1 MLNNI
6 VIGKYYN
13 TNSIVHKINP
23 FIKLLLTLIYV
34 IFIMFIENI
43 YAYII
48 LTIIFFIFTL
58 FTKVPLKQYYKS
70 IKGLYILIFS
80 IIIINLIF
88 KTQYINTILMIMKL
102 ILTLMYTSMLTMTTT
117 TLELT
122 KALEQLLSPFKYIGI
137 NIYSLSFI
145 ITLAIN
151 FIPSILNQVNK
162 ILISLNIKGINYK
175 KQNLKN
181 KLLILKAII
190 LPIFNL
196 SLKKADNTADIL
208 DIRLYNID
216 KKRNN
221 YSKIKIFDIMV
232 LIVNI
237 IIIIIIMKE
246 V

>member
-13 TNSIVHKINP
+13 NNSIIHKINP
-23 FIKLLLTLIYV
+23 FIKLLLTLIYIIFIMLVENLYAYLILTIFLV
-34 IFIMFIENI
+34 IFI
-43 YAYII
+43 
-48 LTIIFFIFTL
+48 L

-70 IKGLYILIFS
+70 IKGLYILILS
-80 IIIINLIF
+80 IIIINIVF
-88 KTQYINTILMIMKL
+88 KTQYTNIILMIMKL
-102 ILTLMYTSMLTMTTT
+102 LLILMYTSILTMTTT

-122 KALEQLLSPFKYIGI
+122 KALEQLLYPIKYIGI
-137 NIYSLSFI
+137 NIYRLSFI
-145 ITLAIN
+145 ITLTIN

-162 ILISLNIKGINYK
+162 ILISLKIKGINYK
-175 KQNLKN
+175 KQNLRN

-190 LPIFNL
+190 LPTFNL
-196 SLKKADNTADIL
+196 SLKIADNMADIL

-221 YSKIKIFDIMV
+221 YSKIKIFDIMI

>member
-13 TNSIVHKINP
+13 NNSIIHKINP
-23 FIKLLLTLIYV
+23 FIKLLLTLIYIIFIMLVENLYAYVILTIFLV
-34 IFIMFIENI
+34 IFI
-43 YAYII
+43 
-48 LTIIFFIFTL
+48 L

-70 IKGLYILIFS
+70 IKGLYILILS
-80 IIIINLIF
+80 IIIINIVF
-88 KTQYINTILMIMKL
+88 KTQYTNIILMIMKL
-102 ILTLMYTSMLTMTTT
+102 LLILMYTSILTMTTT

-122 KALEQLLSPFKYIGI
+122 KALEQLLYPIKYIGI
-137 NIYSLSFI
+137 NIYRLSFI
-145 ITLAIN
+145 ITLSIN

-162 ILISLNIKGINYK
+162 ILISLKIKGINYK
-175 KQNLKN
+175 KQNLRN

-190 LPIFNL
+190 LPTFNL
-196 SLKKADNTADIL
+196 SLKTADNMADIL

-221 YSKIKIFDIMV
+221 YSKIKIFDIMI